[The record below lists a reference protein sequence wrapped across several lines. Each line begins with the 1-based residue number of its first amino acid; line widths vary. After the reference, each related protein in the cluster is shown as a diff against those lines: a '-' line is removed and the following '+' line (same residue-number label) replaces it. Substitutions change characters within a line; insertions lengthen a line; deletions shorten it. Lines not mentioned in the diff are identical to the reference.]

1 MTQIDNTPAT
11 VYTTTYTRMD
21 YTDPTIP
28 DLDFQVVVCRTLDEA
43 KRRLIVAAQDDLD
56 AEGLDYGWLDSNKI
70 QGWPNNNKIH
80 YLRDNTEV
88 APEHATTTLEVA
100 ANWYS
105 RTSASSQTT
114 ILIEMQEV
122 R

>member
-11 VYTTTYTRMD
+11 VYTATYTRMD

-28 DLDFQVVVCRTLDEA
+28 DFDFEVVVCRTLDEA
-43 KRRLIVAAQDDLD
+43 KRRLIIAAQYDLD
-56 AEGLDYGWLDSNKI
+56 AEGLDYGWMDNKTCDWV
-70 QGWPNNNKIH
+70 GNKTY

-105 RTSASSQTT
+105 RTGISSQTI